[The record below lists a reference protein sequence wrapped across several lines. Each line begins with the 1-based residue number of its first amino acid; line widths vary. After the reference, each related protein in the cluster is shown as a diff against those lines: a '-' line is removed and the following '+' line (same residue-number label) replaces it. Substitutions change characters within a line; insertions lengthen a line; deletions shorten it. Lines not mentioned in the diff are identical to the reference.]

1 MAGALALEASA
12 RPASQGS
19 VRSAFSAAEVLSAA
33 LVVLIGALVVAL
45 RVPILRAGEFDYDE
59 GVYWESLRALQAGH
73 PIFSSVFSSQ
83 PPAFLL
89 LLEPPWAALGGS
101 IAAARLVMLAFGVIA
116 IVSGAVLGGRLLGR
130 PGGVMV
136 AALLA
141 LDPLMLRQSVVLQ
154 AEGPAVSLALLGMA
168 LAAVAVTSRRPR
180 RASAAAGAC
189 GAVIATGV
197 LTKLLDISV
206 VPALVVLLAANPLQV
221 PGRMRLGLLTAL
233 GAAIATAVFVAPLF
247 TAWGE
252 MWQQVVGLHL
262 ASRSLPLGQVSDPAF
277 AAYAAREAPLMT
289 IALVGSL
296 IGWPRHRV
304 AVLVG
309 LAWVLGAF
317 ASMAATHPLWPRHLV
332 STVPGMALLGGV
344 CLSRLWTWVSRNG
357 PRASIPVG
365 AAAAIAFGALL
376 AGGIANA
383 PQGSTQWSL
392 VEALEEQTSPGA
404 LVLSDDQFAA
414 AAAGRNV
421 PPEFVDTSF
430 VRIQSTGLTLTDIA
444 TVITD
449 EHVCAVAFATGRL
462 AGVPGLAAWVSTHY
476 PRLIEP
482 SPDQWLYVRP
492 GC

>member
-1 MAGALALEASA
+1 MAGALALDASA
-12 RPASQGS
+12 RPASHGS
-19 VRSAFSAAEVLSAA
+19 VLSGFSTAEVLSAA

-45 RVPILRAGEFDYDE
+45 RLPMLRAGEFDYDE
-59 GVYWESLRALQAGH
+59 GVYWQSLRALQAGH
-73 PIFSSVFSSQ
+73 PMFSSVFSSQ
-83 PPAFLL
+83 PPGFLL

-101 IAAARLVMLAFGVIA
+101 IAAARLVMLVFGVIA

-130 PGGVMV
+130 PGSVMV

-154 AEGPAVSLALLGMA
+154 AEGPAVGMALLGMA

-180 RASAAAGAC
+180 RASVAAGAC

-197 LTKLLDISV
+197 LTKLLDLSV
-206 VPALVVLLAANPLQV
+206 VPALVVLLAVDPLQT
-221 PGRMRLGLLTAL
+221 PGRMRLLMLTAA
-233 GAAIATAVFVAPLF
+233 GATIATVAFVAPLF

-289 IALVGSL
+289 IALVGAL

-309 LAWVLGAF
+309 LTWVLGAF
-317 ASMAATHPLWPRHLV
+317 VSMAATHPLWPRHLV

-344 CLSRLWTWVSRNG
+344 CLARLWTWLSRIG
-357 PRASIPVG
+357 PRASIPIG
-365 AAAAIAFGALL
+365 AAAAVAFVALL

-383 PQGSTQWSL
+383 PQGSTQWPL
-392 VEALEEQTSPGA
+392 VLALEEQTTPGA

-414 AAAGRNV
+414 AAADRNV

-430 VRIQSTGLTLTDIA
+430 VRIQSSGLTVKDIGP
-444 TVITD
+444 VLIHD
-449 EHVCAVAFATGRL
+449 HVCAVVFATGRL
-462 AGVPGLAAWVSTHY
+462 AGVPGLTEWVSTHY
-476 PRLIEP
+476 PLLIEP
-482 SPDQWLYVRP
+482 AAGERLYVRP